1 MLIRLNIFFRSKG
14 TRIDI
19 DLDTQ
24 GVIYNSHEIGMPD
37 NPDNILKLLHI
48 YNDNPDKSE
57 IS

>member
-24 GVIYNSHEIGMPD
+24 GVIYNSNEIGMPD
-37 NPDNILKLLHI
+37 DPYNIFKLLRT
-48 YNDNPDKSE
+48 YL
-57 IS
+57 